1 MRATVILSIVFLP
14 IAAAFAADGKSTAQV
29 ISADPTLATMMAT
42 MPETAI
48 LSRLEAGNARIGR
61 IVVYNDNIF
70 DLDDP
75 RESKWLYRT
84 ANRLHIR
91 TRPDVITSQLL
102 FREGDL
108 FSRQQLDESE
118 RLLRENRYIRDAEI
132 TPVSVDGGTVDL
144 AVWTKDVWT
153 LNPSVSFGRSGG
165 SNNGGL
171 GLKESN
177 LLGTGTYVGMS
188 YRSNVDRASTALQFG
203 DNNFMRSRYQLWG
216 SYANNTDGFSRD
228 LSLVSPFYALDTRRS
243 GGFVYQSASRIDSL
257 YDQGSIVA
265 DFKHASNNYEAFY
278 GWSPGLKDGRVRR
291 YTTGL
296 AYEEHTFSD
305 NPGSAFVG
313 SPIPDDRRYLYPFVG
328 VEWVED
334 KYEKSSNFDQINIPE
349 DRYIGRRFAARI
361 GYSGNSA
368 WHFKGSFNE
377 ALFMSDAQSLLI
389 DGEFDGRVEAGV
401 ARNAML
407 TLNAKFYRRR
417 SERNLF
423 FAKLST
429 SLGRNLDIDNPLT
442 LGGDTGLRG
451 YPLRYQSGDKKVL
464 LTLEQRIFTNWYPF
478 RLFNVG
484 GAVFFDAGRTWGPS
498 PVATQNRGL
507 LRDVGF
513 GLRIASSRSGSG
525 RVMHIDLAFPLDGGS
540 DISQM
545 QLLIEAKSSF

>member
-1 MRATVILSIVFLP
+1 MRATVILSIVYLP
-14 IAAAFAADGKSTAQV
+14 VFAAWAGDGDGAAQV
-29 ISADPTLATMMAT
+29 ILADPSMAVMMAT
-42 MPETAI
+42 LPETAI

-75 RESKWLYRT
+75 REGKWLYRA
-84 ANRLHIR
+84 ANKLHIR
-91 TRPDVITSQLL
+91 TRPDVIVSQLL

-108 FSRQQLDESE
+108 FSKQQLEESE

-132 TPVSVDGGTVDL
+132 TPVSVDGETVDL

-165 SNNGGL
+165 SNSGGL

-177 LLGTGTYVGMS
+177 LFGTGTYVGMS
-188 YRSNVDRASTALQFG
+188 YKSNVDRASTALQLG

-216 SYANNTDGFSRD
+216 RYANNSDGYSRD

-243 GGFVYQSASRIDSL
+243 GGFVYQDDSRIDSL
-257 YDQGSIVA
+257 YDQGTIVA
-265 DFKHASNNYEAFY
+265 DFQHASRNFEASY
-278 GWSPGLKDGRVRR
+278 GWSAGLKDGRVRR

-296 AYEEHTFSD
+296 AYDAHTFTE
-305 NPGSAFVG
+305 NPGSTFVA
-313 SPIPDDRRYLYPFVG
+313 SPMPDDRRYLYPFAG

-334 KYEKSSNFDQINIPE
+334 KYEKSSNFDQINVPE

-361 GYSGNSA
+361 GYSGNSE

-377 ALFMSDAQSLLI
+377 ALFMTDVQSLLI

-407 TLNAKFYRRR
+407 TLNARFYRRR
-417 SERNLF
+417 SNKNLF

-429 SLGRNLDIDNPLT
+429 SLGRNLDIDNPLA

-464 LTLEQRIFTNWYPF
+464 LTIEQRLFTNWYPF

-498 PVATQNRGL
+498 PVVTQNRGL